1 MKAMILA
8 AGFGTRL
15 RPYSQLR
22 PKPLFPILNLPLL
35 GLTIAQLRAAGF
47 TEILVNTHYLAPAII
62 DFLRHEK
69 DVTIQREPQ
78 ILGTGGGLR
87 RALSWFGSEPVLVIN
102 GDIVCDLN
110 LRSLYDLHCASGA
123 AASLVVHDLPRF
135 NNVWVDDSGNITGFG
150 EDRATRP
157 GTALAFTGIH
167 IITPQTLAG
176 IAANTFSSIIEWYRH
191 LISLGTLIKSIR
203 LDGHY
208 WTDIGTLADYLALHR
223 KILTRK
229 ITIPGLPV
237 PKTPFWIGAGC
248 MTPDNV
254 TFIDWVCIG
263 PGVRIGKGAILEQVV
278 AWPGCT
284 IPDEARC
291 RETLMV

>member
-22 PKPLFPILNLPLL
+22 PKPLFPVLNLPLL
-35 GLTIAQLRAAGF
+35 GLTITQLRTAGF
-47 TEILVNTHYLAPAII
+47 TELLVNTHYLASAIV

-69 DVTIQREPQ
+69 DVFIQKETQ
-78 ILGTGGGLR
+78 ILGTGGGLG
-87 RALSWFGSEPVLVIN
+87 RALPWFGSDPVLVIN

-123 AASLVVHDLPRF
+123 PASLVVHDLPRF
-135 NNVWVDDSGNITGFG
+135 NNVWVDGSGNITGFV
-150 EDRATRP
+150 EDPAIKP
-157 GTALAFTGIH
+157 CTALAFTGIH
-167 IITPQTLAG
+167 IITPEILRG
-176 IAANTFSSIIEWYRH
+176 IAANNFSSIIDWYRH
-191 LISLGTLIKSIR
+191 LISRGTPIKSIQV
-203 LDGHY
+203 DGHY

-223 KILTRK
+223 EILTRK
-229 ITIPGLPV
+229 TTIPGLPV
-237 PKTPFWIGAGC
+237 PDTPFWIGDGC

-254 TFIDWVCIG
+254 TFIDWVCLG
-263 PGVRIGKGAILEQVV
+263 PGVRIGNRAVLEQVV

-284 IPDEARC
+284 IPDGARC